1 MSWVMWYSLHSL
13 YEPWD
18 VREVRAKA
26 QQPWIRAESWAWLS
40 SCHEKIFS
48 DDFLWK
54 VWTVRLIVAQQR
66 LIISHAKFH
75 ALQNQWAIRVWPQT
89 QRKWKHLELSWQ
101 GSETVQTFCMTT
113 RRLPWDVVK
122 HCRIFQYVTAESTLG
137 CVQSVKSKV
146 TARLVIFFGFNCHN
160 LWKATMS
167 LVDSNAVFESR
178 ALAIG
183 ISQDTVNALGLRG
196 WVTHAT
202 FAFSVAT
209 NPGTGDDQPF
219 IDGVLIP
226 ILGREDHVDA
236 PKLRR
241 LFYESHTLTAADLR
255 RKVDANE

>member
-1 MSWVMWYSLHSL
+1 
-13 YEPWD
+13 
-18 VREVRAKA
+18 
-26 QQPWIRAESWAWLS
+26 
-40 SCHEKIFS
+40 
-48 DDFLWK
+48 
-54 VWTVRLIVAQQR
+54 
-66 LIISHAKFH
+66 
-75 ALQNQWAIRVWPQT
+75 
-89 QRKWKHLELSWQ
+89 
-101 GSETVQTFCMTT
+101 
-113 RRLPWDVVK
+113 
-122 HCRIFQYVTAESTLG
+122 
-137 CVQSVKSKV
+137 
-146 TARLVIFFGFNCHN
+146 
-160 LWKATMS
+160 MS

-236 PKLRR
+236 AKLRR

-255 RKVDANE
+255 RKTGGTT